1 MCGRLVRIR
10 KDKMMLNVMW
20 KICHAYSG
28 RECVQQYTELCVKGT
43 TDAILVCHLNSLESS
58 VGATKHFLVAT
69 MCLLFLEIY
78 KGGI

>member
-28 RECVQQYTELCVKGT
+28 REYFQQYTELCVKGT
-43 TDAILVCHLNSLESS
+43 TDAILVCHLNSLESC
-58 VGATKHFLVAT
+58 VGTKKHFLVVQCAYS
-69 MCLLFLEIY
+69 F
-78 KGGI
+78 